1 MGKTPAALSREESD
15 ALIVITAR
23 SLLRPIFESP
33 MTQGHP
39 SEAL

>member
-1 MGKTPAALSREESD
+1 MGKTPAVLSREESD

-23 SLLRPIFESP
+23 SLLGPIFESP

-39 SEAL
+39 SETL